1 MTSPD
6 MVLASSYDYL
16 LVALSATIAILASYA
31 ALDLAG
37 RVTAARGK
45 ARLLWLSGGAIA
57 MGFGIWSMHYIGM
70 LAFRLPVPVQY
81 DWPTVLLSLLAAVL
95 ASAVALF
102 VVSRHQMGVIRASL
116 GSILMGG
123 GIAAMHYIGMAAM
136 RLPAMCRYS
145 PSLFILSIVLAIVIS
160 FVALW
165 LTFYFR
171 TETAAWS
178 WRKAVSAL
186 VMGAAI
192 PVMHYTGMAAA
203 TFTPSTSSHQDLSHA
218 VSVSSLSVVGITIVT
233 LMVLGLVLLTSL
245 ADRRFSI
252 QALELESSRRHH
264 QIIETALDAFVEMD
278 SDGLITNWNA
288 RAETTFG
295 WSRSEA
301 IGQSLSKIIIPHQY
315 REAHTQGLR
324 RFLAT
329 GEGPVLNKRI
339 EITALHRDGSEFPI
353 ELAISSI
360 LWGKR
365 RLFAAFVR
373 DVTERKRAEQELARR
388 AEELARSNA
397 DLEQFAYVAS
407 HDLQEPLRMVA
418 SYTQLLA
425 RRYKGKLDADA
436 DEFIGFAVD
445 GATRMQHLI
454 QDLLSYSRV
463 TTKGKELQVTDSR
476 AACDQAVANLRAA
489 IAESGAV
496 VTTGSLPTVRADATQ
511 LTQLFQNLIGN
522 AIKYRNE
529 RTPEIQVAAALMED
543 RWVFSVQ
550 DNGIGIEPQYFERI
564 FQMFQRLHTR
574 KQYTGTGVGLAICR
588 KIAERHG
595 GRIWVE
601 SQPGKGSA
609 FLFTIPRAE
618 GESNE
623 FKAYRNSAG
632 GG

>member
-6 MVLASSYDYL
+6 IVLASSYDYL
-16 LVALSATIAILASYA
+16 LVALSVIIAVLASYA

-37 RVTAARGK
+37 RVTSARGK
-45 ARLLWLSGGAIA
+45 ARLLWSSGGAIA

-81 DWPTVLLSLLAAVL
+81 DWPTVLLSLLAAIL

-136 RLPAMCRYS
+136 RLPAMHHYS
-145 PSLFILSIVLAIVIS
+145 PSLFILSVVLAIVIS

-171 TETAAWS
+171 TETMAWS
-178 WRKAVSAL
+178 WRKALSAL
-186 VMGAAI
+186 AMGAAI

-203 TFTPSTSSHQDLSHA
+203 TFTPSLSGHQDLSHA
-218 VSVSSLSVVGITIVT
+218 VSVSSLSVVGISIVT

-245 ADRRFSI
+245 ADRRFSL

-295 WSRSEA
+295 WSRSDA
-301 IGQSLSKIIIPHQY
+301 IGQSFSKIVIPRQDCD
-315 REAHTQGLR
+315 AHTQGLR

-329 GEGPVLNKRI
+329 GEGPVLNQRI
-339 EITALHRDGSEFPI
+339 EITALHRDGSLFPI
-353 ELAISSI
+353 ELAISPI

-397 DLEQFAYVAS
+397 DLEQYAYVAS

-436 DEFIGFAVD
+436 DEFIDFAVD

-454 QDLLSYSRV
+454 QDLLSFSRV

-476 AACDQAVANLRAA
+476 AACDQAIANLRAA
-489 IAESGAV
+489 IAESGTV
-496 VTTGSLPTVRADATQ
+496 VTIGSLPTVRADTTQ

-529 RTPEIQVAAALMED
+529 CKPEVQVAAIPLED

-574 KQYTGTGVGLAICR
+574 KEYTGTGVGLAICR
-588 KIAERHG
+588 KIVERHG
-595 GRIWVE
+595 GKIWVE

-609 FLFTIPRAE
+609 FLFTIRRVE
-618 GESNE
+618 GETNE

-632 GG
+632 GR

>member
-6 MVLASSYDYL
+6 IVLAASYDYPF
-16 LVALSATIAILASYA
+16 VALSVIIAVLAAYA

-37 RVTAARGK
+37 RVTSAQGK
-45 ARLLWLSGGAIA
+45 TRLLWLNGGATA

-81 DWPTVLLSLLAAVL
+81 DWPTVLLSLLAAIL

-102 VVSRHQMGVIRASL
+102 VVSRSQMGWFRAML
-116 GSILMGG
+116 GSILMGC
-123 GIAAMHYIGMAAM
+123 GIAAMHYVGMAAM

-145 PSLFILSIVLAIVIS
+145 PSLFILSVVLAIVIS
-160 FVALW
+160 FVALC

-171 TETAAWS
+171 TETTAWS
-178 WRKAVSAL
+178 WRKAISAL

-203 TFTPSTSSHQDLSHA
+203 SFTHSTLPHQDLSHA
-218 VSVSSLSVVGITIVT
+218 VSVSSLSAVGISIVT

-245 ADRRFSI
+245 ADRRFSL

-278 SDGLITNWNA
+278 SEGLITNWNA

-301 IGQSLSKIIIPHQY
+301 IGQPISNIIIPHRY
-315 REAHTQGLR
+315 REAYTRGLR

-329 GEGPVLNKRI
+329 GDSPMLNKRI
-339 EITALHRDGSEFPI
+339 EVTALYRDGSEFPI
-353 ELAISSI
+353 ELAISPI
-360 LWGKR
+360 LWGKS

-373 DVTERKRAEQELARR
+373 DVTERKRAEQELVRR

-425 RRYKGKLDADA
+425 RRYKGKLDTDA
-436 DEFIGFAVD
+436 DEFIAFAVD
-445 GATRMQHLI
+445 GATRMQQLI
-454 QDLLSYSRV
+454 QDLLAYSRV
-463 TTKGKELQVTDSR
+463 TTKGRDLQSTDSR
-476 AACDQAVANLRAA
+476 AACDQAITNLREA
-489 IAESGAV
+489 IAESGTV
-496 VTTGSLPTVRADATQ
+496 VTAGSLPTVRADATQ
-511 LTQLFQNLIGN
+511 LTLLFQNLIAN

-529 RTPEIQVAAALMED
+529 NKPEVNVAATRVED

-564 FQMFQRLHTR
+564 FQMFQRLHTQ
-574 KQYTGTGVGLAICR
+574 KEYAGTGIGLAICQ
-588 KIAERHG
+588 KIVERHG

-601 SQPGKGSA
+601 SECGAGST
-609 FLFTIPRAE
+609 FQFTMPRAE

-632 GG
+632 GR

>member
-1 MTSPD
+1 MSSPD
-6 MVLASSYDYL
+6 RVLAGSYDYL
-16 LVALSATIAILASYA
+16 LVALSVIIAVLASYA

-37 RVTAARGK
+37 RVTSARGK

-57 MGFGIWSMHYIGM
+57 MGFGVWSMHYIGM

-81 DWPTVLLSLLAAVL
+81 DWPTVLLSLMAAII

-102 VVSRHQMGVIRASL
+102 VVSRHEMGVIRASL
-116 GSILMGG
+116 GSVLMGG

-136 RLPAMCRYS
+136 RLPAMCSYS
-145 PSLFILSIVLAIVIS
+145 PSLFILSAVLAIVIS

-171 TETAAWS
+171 TETTAWS

-218 VSVSSLSVVGITIVT
+218 VSVSSVSVVGISIVT
-233 LMVLGLVLLTSL
+233 LMVLGLVFLTSL

-278 SDGLITNWNA
+278 SDGVITNWNA

-295 WSRSEA
+295 WSRSDA
-301 IGQSLSKIIIPHQY
+301 IGQPLSKIIIPQQY
-315 REAHTQGLR
+315 GDADTQGFR

-353 ELAISSI
+353 ELAISPI

-454 QDLLSYSRV
+454 QDLLSFSRV

-476 AACDQAVANLRAA
+476 AACDQAITNLRAA

-496 VTTGSLPTVRADATQ
+496 VKTGSLPTVRADATQ

-529 RTPEIQVAAALMED
+529 RKPEVQVAAAPVED

-574 KQYTGTGVGLAICR
+574 KEYTGTGIGLAICR
-588 KIAERHG
+588 KIVERHG

-601 SQPGKGSA
+601 SELGKGST
-609 FLFTIPRAE
+609 FLLTIPRAE
-618 GESNE
+618 GETNE

-632 GG
+632 GR

>member
-1 MTSPD
+1 MTHPD
-6 MVLASSYDYL
+6 MDLTGSYDFL
-16 LVALSATIAILASYA
+16 LVALSAVIAVLASYA

-37 RVTAARGK
+37 RVTSARDR
-45 ARLLWLSGGAIA
+45 ARFLWLSGGAVA
-57 MGFGIWSMHYIGM
+57 MGIGIWSMHYIGM

-81 DWPTVLLSLLAAVL
+81 DWPTVLLSLVAAIL

-102 VVSRHQMGVIRASL
+102 VVSRHQMGVLRASL

-136 RLPAMCRYS
+136 RLSAICRYS
-145 PSLFILSIVLAIVIS
+145 LSLFILSIVLAIVIS

-171 TETAAWS
+171 TEKKVWS
-178 WRKAVSAL
+178 WRKAISAL
-186 VMGAAI
+186 VMGIAI

-203 TFTPSTSSHQDLSHA
+203 TFTLSTSKHQDLSHA
-218 VSVSSLSVVGITIVT
+218 INVSSLSVVGISIVT

-278 SDGLITNWNA
+278 SDGLITDWNA

-295 WSRSEA
+295 WPRSDA
-301 IGQSLSKIIIPHQY
+301 IGQSFSKIVIPRRYQ
-315 REAHTQGLR
+315 EADTQGLG

-329 GEGPVLNKRI
+329 GEGSVLNKRI

-360 LWGKR
+360 LWGKS

-373 DVTERKRAEQELARR
+373 DVTERRRAEQELARR
-388 AEELARSNA
+388 ADELARSNA

-454 QDLLSYSRV
+454 QDLLSYSRI
-463 TTKGKELQVTDSR
+463 TTKGKQFQVIDSR
-476 AACDQAVANLRAA
+476 AAFDQAVANLRVS
-489 IAESGAV
+489 IVESRAV
-496 VTTGSLPTVRADATQ
+496 VTTGSLPTVRADVTQ

-522 AIKYRNE
+522 AIKYRKEPN
-529 RTPEIQVAAALMED
+529 PEVRVTAKATED
-543 RWVFSVQ
+543 GWVFCVQ
-550 DNGIGIEPQYFERI
+550 DNGIGIEPQFFERI

-574 KQYTGTGVGLAICR
+574 AQYTGTGIGLAICR
-588 KIAERHG
+588 KIVERHG

-601 SQPGKGSA
+601 SQPEKGSA
-609 FLFTIPRAE
+609 FLFTIPRVE
-618 GESNE
+618 GEINE
-623 FKAYRNSAG
+623 LKVYRNSAG
-632 GG
+632 GR

>member
-145 PSLFILSIVLAIVIS
+145 PSLFILSIALAIVIS

-171 TETAAWS
+171 TETTAWS

-301 IGQSLSKIIIPHQY
+301 IGQALSKIIIPNQY

-324 RFLAT
+324 CFLAT

-454 QDLLSYSRV
+454 QDLLSFSRV
-463 TTKGKELQVTDSR
+463 TTKGKELQVTDSG

-550 DNGIGIEPQYFERI
+550 DNGIGIERQYFERI

-588 KIAERHG
+588 KIAERHA

-601 SQPGKGSA
+601 SQPGKGST